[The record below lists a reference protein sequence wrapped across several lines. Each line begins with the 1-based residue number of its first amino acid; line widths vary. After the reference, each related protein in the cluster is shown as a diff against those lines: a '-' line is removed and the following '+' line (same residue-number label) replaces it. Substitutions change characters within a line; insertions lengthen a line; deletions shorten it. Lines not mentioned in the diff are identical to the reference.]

1 VYRLGG
7 DRDHP
12 RRSHRSGNGDVAM
25 IIPVIEARNVSK
37 VLGTGAG
44 QVRALKNIDLSIS
57 GGKLTMLMG
66 PSGSGKTTLL
76 SILGCMLA
84 PTEGSVFICGHATQG
99 AGPERLAEIRRQHI
113 GFVFQSFHLF
123 PTLTAEENVQLALD
137 VRGEQRRRAKAKSRE
152 VLERVGL
159 AQKTA
164 AFPRDLSGGEQQRVA
179 IARAIV
185 AEPSAILA
193 DEPTAALDS
202 TNGQAIM
209 TILARAG
216 RQHGRA
222 VLVVTHDTRLLEFAD
237 RILYIEDGALTHEE
251 RPTAN
256 VYRIRA

>member
-1 VYRLGG
+1 
-7 DRDHP
+7 
-12 RRSHRSGNGDVAM
+12 M
-25 IIPVIEARNVSK
+25 IIPVIDARNVSK
-37 VLGTGAG
+37 VLGAGAG

-57 GGKLTMLMG
+57 GGKLTVLMG

-84 PTEGSVFICGHATQG
+84 PTEGKVFICGHATQG
-99 AGPERLAEIRRQHI
+99 AGAERLASIRRQHI

-123 PTLTAEENVQLALD
+123 PTLTAEENVRLALD
-137 VRGEQRRRAKAKSRE
+137 VRGEQRRRARDKSRQ

-159 AQKTA
+159 GHKAR

-193 DEPTAALDS
+193 DEPTAALDG
-202 TNGQAIM
+202 TNGQAVM
-209 TILARAG
+209 NILTSIARD
-216 RQHGRA
+216 HGRA

-251 RPTAN
+251 RPGAN
-256 VYRIRA
+256 VYRLRA